1 MKKLKKLVAILLMAF
16 CLSTLTGCIRFST
29 TVEVKWNGK
38 ADVTMI
44 MASMDA
50 SGATGSDNLNLSDDS
65 DEDTEKLKKQYED
78 DGWEYHEYK
87 EDGYKGYKL
96 IKKDVDLK
104 ELAGEMESSDSSEL
118 DMDTDKLKVEKT
130 GLGKY
135 KVTWDVSD
143 SESVEEGED
152 YSGYL
157 KSSGGYAKFV
167 LKLPQKAISS
177 NAHKVS
183 DDGKT
188 LTWNLF
194 DVTSDD
200 PIEVEFSLIN
210 WRLIIGIIAGIIV
223 AAVVVVFI
231 IVLKKLKSNAPAGGP
246 GPMGPQDGYPGYNQG
261 YDQGQGSQGGYT
273 YDQQY
278 SQQGGYTQPG
288 TGYSPDQTQ
297 GYGYDQQYTQQ
308 GYTQQGGGY
317 DQQYTQQYPQQG
329 YTQQGP
335 YDQQ

>member
-1 MKKLKKLVAILLMAF
+1 MKKLKKFVAILLMAF

-38 ADVTMI
+38 ADVTII
-44 MASMDA
+44 MASMDT
-50 SGATGSDNLNLSDDS
+50 STTDSTNINLSDDI
-65 DEDTEKLKKQYED
+65 DESSEELKKQYED
-78 DGWEYHEYK
+78 EGWEYHEYK

-96 IKKDVDLK
+96 CKYDVDLK

-210 WRLIIGIIAGIIV
+210 WRLIIGIIVGVIFIA
-223 AAVVVVFI
+223 AAVVVLI
-231 IVLKKLKSNAPAGGP
+231 IVLNKKKKNSPAGGP
-246 GPMGPQDGYPGYNQG
+246 GPMGPQGGYPGYNQG
-261 YDQGQGSQGGYT
+261 YDQGQGGQGGYT

-278 SQQGGYTQPG
+278 PQQGGYTQPG

-308 GYTQQGGGY
+308 GYA
-317 DQQYTQQYPQQG
+317 QQYPQQG

-335 YDQQ
+335 YNQQ

>member
-1 MKKLKKLVAILLMAF
+1 MKKLKKFVAILLMAF

-38 ADVTMI
+38 ADITMI

-50 SGATGSDNLNLSDDS
+50 SGATGSDNLNLSDDT
-65 DEDTEKLKKQYED
+65 DEDTEKLKKQFED

-96 IKKDVDLK
+96 CKYDVDLK

-143 SESVEEGED
+143 SESVAEGED

-210 WRLIIGIIAGIIV
+210 WRLIIGIIVGIIFIA
-223 AAVVVVFI
+223 AAVVVLI
-231 IVLKKLKSNAPAGGP
+231 IVLKKKKGNAPVGGP
-246 GPMGPQDGYPGYNQG
+246 GPMGP
-261 YDQGQGSQGGYT
+261 QGGYT

-278 SQQGGYTQPG
+278 PQQGGYTQPG
-288 TGYSPDQTQ
+288 TGYDQQYVQPGSGYSPDQTQ

-308 GYTQQGGGY
+308 GYA
-317 DQQYTQQYPQQG
+317 QQYPQQG

-335 YDQQ
+335 YNQQ